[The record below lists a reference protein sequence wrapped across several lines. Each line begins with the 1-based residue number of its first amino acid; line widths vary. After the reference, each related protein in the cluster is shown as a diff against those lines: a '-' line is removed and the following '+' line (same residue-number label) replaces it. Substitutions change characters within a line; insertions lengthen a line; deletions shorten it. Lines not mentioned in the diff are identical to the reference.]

1 MRVLKGWFGEKKTTF
16 FMWLSLNKDI
26 YHRFHNIII
35 PSDNGTTQIDHL
47 LISKYGIFIIE
58 TKNIKGWIFGSEKQE
73 RWTYVK
79 WNEKNK

>member
-16 FMWLSLNKDI
+16 FMWLSLDKDI

-47 LISKYGIFIIE
+47 LISKYGIYIIE

-73 RWTYVK
+73 RWTQVLFDYK
-79 WNEKNK
+79 